1 MCIEL
6 PLCTGVFV
14 LALCDADVRIS
25 LAVVC
30 GELAEQQDVFR
41 AANAHLGAV
50 LALFGPSQSVS
61 LIIFSHDVGHDG
73 DHAEIGK
80 AVLDKVGDAVG
91 VKRFDSRHSH
101 AGDVAKLDAVFDVD
115 CSHATGLQSP
125 QQLRR
130 QIVHLLKE
138 CVVVGVMAK
147 IVVRGRILVMVAE
160 RDTCHIQVDAVGL
173 PVLDFLDAI
182 VVDCGIALS
191 GDFHALTSYRSFEG
205 FQGKAAK
212 AVFFDDLLH
221 LLAEF
226 VILTPLALQGQQ
238 DLRFSVHV

>member
-1 MCIEL
+1 M
-6 PLCTGVFV
+6 
-14 LALCDADVRIS
+14 
-25 LAVVC
+25 
-30 GELAEQQDVFR
+30 
-41 AANAHLGAV
+41 
-50 LALFGPSQSVS
+50 
-61 LIIFSHDVGHDG
+61 IIFSHDVGHDG

-101 AGDVAKLDAVFDVD
+101 AGDVAKLDAVFDVNR
-115 CSHATGLQSP
+115 SHTAGLQSP

-138 CVVVGVMAK
+138 CVVVWVVPE
-147 IVVRGRILVMVAE
+147 IVVRRRIFVVIAKG
-160 RDTCHIQVDAVGL
+160 DAGHIQIDAVGL